1 MSHPVVAVYD
11 DKRSSELSVDIT
23 KNGIML
29 TDGRVLLAGV
39 DKLIKEQTNII

>member
-1 MSHPVVAVYD
+1 
-11 DKRSSELSVDIT
+11 
-23 KNGIML
+23 ML